1 LHLGPAAEQASTWT
15 SKLLDAGLITGVS
28 WETYYP
34 EAARFGGTAVMETA
48 EAFFAADSAAA
59 VAQLTASAGQGGP
72 DANALTAAS
81 MADIAAAATGDDAE
95 AMRWLTRHARAVSA
109 PPPRA
114 IYDQAVAL
122 VCEPRPDTAGATACI
137 TKAWQAR
144 RTALAAYRAALE
156 KAGDISLTG
165 LLPDLLHLHHARI
178 AGPDLSAERAC
189 LHLARAAA
197 LSWLA
202 RARNRAS

>member
-1 LHLGPAAEQASTWT
+1 M
-15 SKLLDAGLITGVS
+15 DA
-28 WETYYP
+28 
-34 EAARFGGTAVMETA
+34 A

-59 VAQLTASAGQGGP
+59 VAQLTASAGKDGP
-72 DANALTAAS
+72 DSSALTAAS

-95 AMRWLTRHARAVSA
+95 AMQWLKEHARADSS

-122 VCEPRPDTAGATACI
+122 VCGSRPAAAADVI
-137 TKAWQAR
+137 QAWLAR
-144 RTALAAYRAALE
+144 RAAL
-156 KAGDISLTG
+156 AGYRSALEQAADISLTD
-165 LLPDLLHLHHARI
+165 LLPDLLHLHHARV
-178 AGPDLSAERAC
+178 AGPDIAAERAC

-202 RARNRAS
+202 RARKKAS